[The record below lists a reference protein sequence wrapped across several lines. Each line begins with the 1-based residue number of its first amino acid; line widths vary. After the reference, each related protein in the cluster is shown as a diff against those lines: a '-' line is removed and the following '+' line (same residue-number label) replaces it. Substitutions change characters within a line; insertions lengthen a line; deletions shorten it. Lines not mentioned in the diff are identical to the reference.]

1 MRSRFSRIPI
11 SALVGLLAAV
21 LVVGCG
27 SGTQEVDSKG
37 DGPEGPLPTAPANF
51 SRNSPGEESALTGSV
66 DVNDLIRRIDSL
78 TQEDDLC
85 TLLTG
90 QAMADVTGA
99 DIDLTSLL
107 SNPTGFSQLFSAL
120 DKVFGHMAQ
129 IAPAELIQ
137 PISEMQSVWA
147 TLSTLNVAT
156 PDAEAQASALISSP
170 VLRSSQDA
178 LGVWVVNNCRR

>member
-1 MRSRFSRIPI
+1 MRIRHMTR
-11 SALVGLLAAV
+11 ATAAV
-21 LVVGCG
+21 LAVLVAAAGCG
-27 SGTQEVDSKG
+27 SGTQEVAVEDG
-37 DGPEGPLPTAPANF
+37 GPEGPLPTAPANF
-51 SRNSPGEESALTGSV
+51 SRNSPGEESALSGSV
-66 DVNDLIRRIDSL
+66 DVNDLVRRIDSL
-78 TQEDDLC
+78 SQENDLC

-147 TLSTLNVAT
+147 TLSTLNVAS
-156 PDAEAQASALISSP
+156 PNAEAQASALISSP
-170 VLRSSQDA
+170 VLRTSQDT
-178 LGVWVVNNCRR
+178 LGVWVVENCRR